1 MQLRRSCCSTLRWL
15 ILFSLDAVKRV
26 LLICFAL
33 LVAIFAGAI
42 IFGGPRTPPPM
53 ASINDPFASVD
64 FSDLPPFATF
74 AARDGTKLAYRP
86 YKSVRATPDQGSVV
100 LIHGSSATSSSMHP
114 IAKAFSAAGYPAY
127 ALDIRGHGPSGR
139 KGQIANIGQ
148 LEDDLA
154 DFMHAV
160 SPPQPVTLAGFS
172 SGGGFAVRFAGS
184 NQQQL
189 FQSYL
194 LLAPFLSQDAPT
206 MRPDAGGWTTVGL
219 PRIIAIA
226 ILNGFGVRTFNSLP
240 VLRFAVSENV
250 KAILTPEYS
259 YALAMNFRP
268 QRNYLADIRNI
279 HEPFRI
285 LIGAND
291 EVYYPDRFADVLKQA
306 GKDTPVTV
314 IPGVDH
320 IQLILSPTAFE
331 KSIEA
336 LKNLRSQQ

>member
-1 MQLRRSCCSTLRWL
+1 ML
-15 ILFSLDAVKRV
+15 KRV
-26 LLICFAL
+26 LLICL
-33 LVAIFAGAI
+33 GLVVAILALTI
-42 IFGGPRTPPPM
+42 IFGGPRTPHPM
-53 ASINDPFASVD
+53 GSISDPFSSVD
-64 FSDLPPFATF
+64 FSDLPPVSGF
-74 AARDGTKLAYRP
+74 AARDGTKLAYRSYP
-86 YKSVRATPDQGSVV
+86 STAATAGEGSVV

-114 IAKAFSAAGYPAY
+114 MAKALSAAGYPTY
-127 ALDIRGHGPSGR
+127 ALDIRGHGGSGR
-139 KGQIANIGQ
+139 KGQIAYVGQ

-154 DFMHAV
+154 DFTRAV
-160 SPPQPVTLAGFS
+160 SPPKPVTLAGFS

-189 FQSYL
+189 FHSYL
-194 LLAPFLSQDAPT
+194 MLAPFLSHDAPT
-206 MRPDAGGWTTVGL
+206 MRPDAGGWASVGV

-240 VLRFAVSENV
+240 VLRFAVSENT

-259 YALAMNFRP
+259 YSLAMNFGP
-268 QRNYLADIRNI
+268 QRDYLANLRSM
-279 HEPFRI
+279 HQPFRI

-306 GKDTPVTV
+306 GKDTTVTL

-320 IQLILSPTAFE
+320 IQLILSPAAFE

-336 LKNLRSQQ
+336 LKNLRSEQ

>member
-1 MQLRRSCCSTLRWL
+1 ML
-15 ILFSLDAVKRV
+15 KRV
-26 LLICFAL
+26 PLICLGLVVPIFAL
-33 LVAIFAGAI
+33 AIT
-42 IFGGPRTPPPM
+42 FGGPGSPHPM
-53 ASINDPFASVD
+53 GSVIDPFSSVD
-64 FSDLPPFATF
+64 FSDLPPLSDFT
-74 AARDGTKLAYRP
+74 ARDGTKLAYRA
-86 YKSVRATPDQGSVV
+86 YASAAATPGDGSVV

-114 IAKAFSAAGYPAY
+114 MAKALSAAGYPTY
-127 ALDIRGHGPSGR
+127 ALDIRGHGGSGR
-139 KGQIANIGQ
+139 KGQIAYVGQ

-154 DFMHAV
+154 DFMRAV
-160 SPPQPVTLAGFS
+160 SPPKPVTLAGFS
-172 SGGGFAVRFAGS
+172 SGGGFALRFAGS
-184 NQQQL
+184 SQQQL

-206 MRPDAGGWTTVGL
+206 LRPDAGGWTSVGL

-240 VLRFAVSENV
+240 VLRFALSENT

-259 YALAMNFRP
+259 YSLATNFRP
-268 QRNYLADIRNI
+268 QRDYLADLRSM
-279 HEPFRI
+279 HRPFHV

-306 GKDTPVTV
+306 GKDTAVTV

-320 IQLILSPTAFE
+320 IHLILSPTAFE

-336 LKNLRSQQ
+336 LKDLHSQK